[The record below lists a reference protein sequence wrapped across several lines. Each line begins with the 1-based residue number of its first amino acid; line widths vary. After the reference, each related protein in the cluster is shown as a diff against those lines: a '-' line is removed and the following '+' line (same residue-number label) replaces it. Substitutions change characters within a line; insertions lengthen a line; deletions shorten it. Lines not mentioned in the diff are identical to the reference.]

1 MILRGRMRLMN
12 QDLLKSVALAEG
24 EVLGRF
30 KDEIYQYLTGESDIS
45 VLEPHFKE
53 IRRFYHRENLG
64 NQKQLDDC
72 IKENPEFLQ
81 RYIALKCIESFV
93 FVSDKIIRSTSVFT
107 IEKVARMLIDEKVP
121 IEYRFDVYDNVY
133 GWKYEENGTEIEE
146 KIAKVMSEHSEIF
159 DTEYEE
165 YCGKPISGYA
175 TIVQIFEKRVYLRY
189 LEFTNGESN
198 KNKDKILNFCTDSR
212 KEIRGL
218 ANEIIIEKHKDYEDD
233 VLKMLKAKKQAARDA
248 AVEILSAWGTE
259 QYRKELLEAAG
270 NEKSAKLAGKIKDL
284 LSAATTTM
292 DIKDG
297 ISPMEFVE
305 KICQDDGNYKVLW
318 LYETPTTEVHFHNGE
333 KAHEMYIQAMLTCY
347 ANMEQPGIN
356 QNAALLAKEL
366 KEKELQQFAEE
377 VFSKW
382 IAGGAEAK
390 KRWVLYFASIH
401 GGSGIMKNLL
411 EYIEQWVK
419 NSRGAIAAEAVRA
432 IAFNGSSEALMHVDN
447 LAHKIKHKQVKNAAI
462 KALSDAAEQL
472 GMTSDELADKIVPDL
487 GFDEKMER
495 IFDYGPR
502 KFKVYLTP
510 SLELEIFDEENKK
523 RKSMPAPAKKD
534 DEEIAKQSNTE
545 FKQLKKQLKSV
556 TAMQKLRLE
565 TALLADRRWTM
576 EAWKNLFVKKPVMH
590 SFAIGLIWAAYEEEK
605 LVQTFRY
612 MEDGSFNT
620 SEEEEYTLSPNAVIG
635 LVHPIDLSEEE
646 LSTWKEQLKDYEIV
660 QPIEQLERKVY
671 PPKEEEKGKI
681 DLSRFHGR
689 KISAASLLGRAE
701 KLGWYKGFVED
712 AGMFYTF
719 YREDIVKRVKK
730 EDGTIQ
736 LFGNAAEL
744 SFSGMSVSYDGYG
757 EQTAEIENIRFY
769 VPGTV
774 KYGGNRYDSVT
785 EHTAIK
791 LDQVNPRYFSEII
804 NQLEIILK
812 KTGEE

>member
-1 MILRGRMRLMN
+1 ME
-12 QDLLKSVALAEG
+12 QDLLKCTALAEG
-24 EVLGRF
+24 EVSGKY
-30 KDEIYQYLTGESDIS
+30 KDEIYQYLIGESDIS
-45 VLEPHFKE
+45 ILEPHFE
-53 IRRFYHRENLG
+53 ELRYCHSDQREELQ
-64 NQKQLDDC
+64 NQQQLNRC
-72 IKENPEFLQ
+72 IKEIPGFFQ
-81 RYIALKCIESFV
+81 RYIALKCIQSFYI
-93 FVSDKIIRSTSVFT
+93 VSRKIVHDTPALA
-107 IEKVARMLIDEKVP
+107 IEEAAEMLISEKVP
-121 IEYRFDVYDNVY
+121 IEYRFSVYRNIY
-133 GWKYEENGTEIEE
+133 AWKQTEKGIEIEE
-146 KIAKVMSEHSEIF
+146 KISKVMSDHSE
-159 DTEYEE
+159 DLDAEYEQ
-165 YCGKPISGYA
+165 YCSRKLSGY
-175 TIVQIFEKRVYLRY
+175 VSPGDIFVKRVYIRY
-189 LEFTNGESN
+189 MELTNGGN
-198 KNKDKILNFCTDSR
+198 KKNKDKIIEMCADSR
-212 KEIRGL
+212 KEIRSL
-218 ANEIIIEKHKDYEDD
+218 AREIIIEQHKDYEDD
-233 VLKMLKAKKQAARDA
+233 VLKLVKAKKQAAREA
-248 AVEILSAWGTE
+248 AIDILVAWGVE
-259 QYRKELLEAAG
+259 KYKDIIAEAAQ
-270 NEKSAKLAGKIKDL
+270 NEKSAKLAGKLKDL
-284 LSAATTTM
+284 LSASVTTI
-292 DIKDG
+292 DIKDDAV
-297 ISPMEFVE
+297 SPMEFVE
-305 KICQDDGNYKVLW
+305 KICQNNGNHKVLW
-318 LYETPTTEVHFHNGE
+318 LYETPNSTVHFHNGE
-333 KAHEMYIQAMLTCY
+333 KADEIYIQAILTCY

-356 QNAALLAKEL
+356 DNAAWLAKEL
-366 KEKELQQFAEE
+366 EQNELQQFAEE

-390 KRWVLYFASIH
+390 KRWVLYFASIY
-401 GGSGIMKNLL
+401 GGYSIMKDLL
-411 EYIEQWVK
+411 QYIEQWVQ

-487 GFDEKMER
+487 GFNEKMER
-495 IFDYGPR
+495 IFDYGSR

-523 RKSMPAPAKKD
+523 RKSMPAPSKKD
-534 DEEIAKQSNTE
+534 DEETAKQSNTE
-545 FKQLKKQLKSV
+545 FKQLKKQLKNV
-556 TAMQKLRLE
+556 TAMQSLRLE

-576 EAWKNLFVKKPVMH
+576 EAWKNLFVKNPVMH

-646 LSTWKEQLKDYEIV
+646 LSAWKEQLKDYEIV
-660 QPIEQLERKVY
+660 QPIEQLKRKVY
-671 PPKEEEKGKI
+671 PLKEEEKGKI
-681 DLSRFHGR
+681 DLSRFNGR
-689 KISAASLLGRAE
+689 KISASSLLRRAE

-774 KYGGNRYDSVT
+774 KYGSNQYDSVT
-785 EHTAIK
+785 EHTAVK
-791 LDQVNPRYFSEII
+791 LDQVNPRYFSEMI
-804 NQLEIILK
+804 NQLEMILK
-812 KTGEE
+812 ETKIN